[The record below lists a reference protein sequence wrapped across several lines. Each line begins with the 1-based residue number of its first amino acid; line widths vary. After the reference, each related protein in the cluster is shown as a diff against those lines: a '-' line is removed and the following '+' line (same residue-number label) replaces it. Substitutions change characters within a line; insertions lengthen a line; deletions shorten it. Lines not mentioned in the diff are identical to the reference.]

1 MGHNHFKKNH
11 MKQAYKNILLAIE
24 KEEANLSRSN
34 RSVYDEAGRMV
45 TFLRNLL
52 SELKVE
58 FIARGFDS
66 RHDEIVFFK
75 EVKPIIL
82 SKFIYYSKIVSIE
95 SFSPGSGPMHKRY
108 YSEQI
113 KDLKKEYVK
122 HIGCKDF
129 FQYYKSRRTDR
140 DDTYFRLGNVN
151 FLDCRDNFAF
161 EIDLEFS
168 TLYDYKIARILSF
181 DLIYDYL
188 NSCLYPERANP
199 IYDERIAKSA
209 FSWTHSKN
217 ALIELIYAL
226 HVSGSLSHGRGSLKK
241 LGILFEELFEIDLG
255 DIHHAFH
262 QMKYRAGEKASFLYF
277 LKNSL
282 EQYMEK
288 DL

>member
-1 MGHNHFKKNH
+1 
-11 MKQAYKNILLAIE
+11 MKQLYKNTLLAIE
-24 KEEANLSRSN
+24 KEEANLSRN
-34 RSVYDEAGRMV
+34 NKSVYDDACRMV

-52 SELKVE
+52 SEVKAEV
-58 FIARGFDS
+58 IASGFDS
-66 RHDEIVFFK
+66 RLDEITFFK

-82 SKFIYYSKIVSIE
+82 AKFIYYSKVVIIE
-95 SFSPGSGPMHKRY
+95 SFSPGNGPMLKKY
-108 YSEQI
+108 LTEQI
-113 KDLKKEYVK
+113 KDLKKEYIK

-129 FQYYKSRRTDR
+129 YQYYKSGRSDR

-151 FLDCRDNFAF
+151 ILDCRDNFVF
-161 EIDLEFS
+161 ELDLEFS
-168 TLYDYKIARILSF
+168 TMYDYKIARILAF
-181 DLIYDYL
+181 DLIHDYL
-188 NSCLYPERANP
+188 SNCLYPERANP
-199 IYDERIAKSA
+199 IYDEKIAKSA

-241 LGILFEELFEIDLG
+241 LGLLFEELFEIDLG

-262 QMKYRAGEKASFLYF
+262 QMKFRAGEKASFLYF

-282 EQYMEK
+282 EQYMDK